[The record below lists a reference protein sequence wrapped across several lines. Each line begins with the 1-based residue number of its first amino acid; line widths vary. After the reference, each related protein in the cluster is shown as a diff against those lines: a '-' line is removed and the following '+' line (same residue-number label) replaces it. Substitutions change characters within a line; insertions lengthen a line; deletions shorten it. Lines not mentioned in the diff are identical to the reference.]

1 MSKRRL
7 LNEGILDFLKNLFG
21 DFGKQISSQFKSDIN
36 SDSSEIAS
44 KVDASIENIAKKNK
58 IEIDSPDKIDTE
70 DAKQAAILF
79 EAIRIQGLLW
89 FPSCLKRLDETLK
102 VKQFIPPE
110 DDASKAKWREED
122 GDKLG
127 RVWLVFSKLY
137 SMIRFMAD
145 REVKEAISAARELN
159 RYEGSF
165 NPGEMLEGINKA
177 CDVIIGIF
185 ENVKK
190 LNANIKSD
198 EMLGNLKEIK
208 DKAKQIAD
216 KLTAAVEESKNK
228 KPESFFRRNFLDI
241 KILGERMQNN
251 RRVNK
256 VINQILQEGL
266 LLEEAGLLS
275 EFELNLSEIQ
285 IALNEAEAPDPL
297 IKYAQEYAKTAK
309 EMPPVPGYEE
319 EGAREVAQEAAI
331 EFAETDPLGRPV
343 EEIEDYIYSVLMGES
358 RLYEAEYRGRKV
370 TLGKPMKGDTAK
382 YKVYVR
388 DPKTGNVKKVNF
400 GAKGM
405 EIRRDNPKARKSFRA
420 RHGCGKPRSSDR
432 TKAAY
437 WSCRMWSRKPVSKI
451 LQGK

>member
-1 MSKRRL
+1 MAKRRL

-21 DFGKQISSQFKSDIN
+21 DFGKQISSQFNSAMS

-44 KVDASIENIAKKNK
+44 KVDASIENIARKNK
-58 IEIDSPDKIDTE
+58 VEIESPDKIDTE

-79 EAIRIQGLLW
+79 EAIRINGQIWVQECLGLL
-89 FPSCLKRLDETLK
+89 DEALK
-102 VKQFIPPE
+102 VEQFIPPE
-110 DDASKAKWREED
+110 DDNAKDKWEKED
-122 GDKLG
+122 GKKIG
-127 RVWLVFSKLY
+127 KMWLAFSNLY
-137 SMIRFMAD
+137 AIIGAMAR
-145 REVKEAISAARELN
+145 REVKEAVNAIRELN
-159 RYEGSF
+159 RYKETF
-165 NPGEMLEGINKA
+165 NPGEALEGINKA

-208 DKAKQIAD
+208 GKSKQIAD